1 MPFIKCWR
9 VVVENWY
16 FSVNSALW
24 RRVPNQQTA
33 LHWGLIYGQ
42 VKWKVN
48 WLEMVFQMWI
58 QWCPRSL
65 LSYHLSED
73 MLLTLLRFPLWA
85 WRVYFTQVSAAR
97 LQLLDGWRDT
107 EKYWIAYFKTDCL
120 LYTLI
125 KMEKKSQSHF
135 FNMLLLTALI
145 NLVSAAS
152 K

>member
-9 VVVENWY
+9 VVAEHWY
-16 FSVNSALW
+16 FSVNSALQHW
-24 RRVPNQQTA
+24 VPNQQTA

-42 VKWKVN
+42 MKWKVN

-58 QWCPRSL
+58 QRCLRSL
-65 LSYHLSED
+65 LSYHLCED
-73 MLLTLLRFPLWA
+73 MLLTLLRFHYE
-85 WRVYFTQVSAAR
+85 YFTQVSVAC
-97 LQLLDGWRDT
+97 LQQLDGGVTLRNI
-107 EKYWIAYFKTDCL
+107 ELHSRTDCL